1 MENATNVI
9 NSRKLLSK
17 DKKITVRKHTRF
29 VHFPEHTHDYVEAI
43 YMCSGQTTHII
54 NGEAMLLKEGEFLI
68 LTQHATQEILPAG
81 LHDIGVNFV
90 IMPEFFEQTL
100 IMLGEEETP
109 LKKFIIEC
117 LTSKTTTSAY
127 LHFKVSD
134 ILPIQNIIENLVWA
148 LISDIPNKRKINQIT
163 MGLLFLQLLNYTDR
177 LSHKNQEEALMI
189 ETLRYIEENY
199 ANGSLQELADNL
211 HYDFAWLSREIKRS
225 SGKTYTQL
233 LQEKRMNQSCWLLQN
248 TDLNID
254 TISIMVGYENISY
267 FHRIFYKLF
276 QMTPKEYR
284 FSQPGKA
291 AKVHHF
297 PHNSCAHDL

>member
-1 MENATNVI
+1 MNQQILQELMTITEEEQRILNGEKKIDRNVYMENATNVI

-109 LKKFIIEC
+109 LKKWATAEEIAQWAYF
-117 LTSKTTTSAY
+117 LTVTNTFCTG
-127 LHFKVSD
+127 
-134 ILPIQNIIENLVWA
+134 QNILVDGGE
-148 LISDIPNKRKINQIT
+148 SIN
-163 MGLLFLQLLNYTDR
+163 
-177 LSHKNQEEALMI
+177 
-189 ETLRYIEENY
+189 
-199 ANGSLQELADNL
+199 
-211 HYDFAWLSREIKRS
+211 
-225 SGKTYTQL
+225 
-233 LQEKRMNQSCWLLQN
+233 
-248 TDLNID
+248 
-254 TISIMVGYENISY
+254 
-267 FHRIFYKLF
+267 YKF
-276 QMTPKEYR
+276 VWKE
-284 FSQPGKA
+284 
-291 AKVHHF
+291 
-297 PHNSCAHDL
+297 